1 MQLSICRRLE
11 QPKFLIGVV
20 FVALFFLSSVGAQ
33 EQPPVTAQVEISRT
47 PPAKTD
53 KTATAPKN
61 SADVVVW
68 LKPLEPAVLSAA
80 MASPPKKRPQLVQR
94 NKSFQPH
101 VLVVRVGSVVDF
113 PNRDPFFHNV
123 FSLFDGKRFDLGLY
137 EAGATNSAHFDR
149 VGISF
154 LFCNIH
160 PEMSAV
166 VIALD
171 TPFFA
176 VSDRAGRISIPD
188 VPDGR
193 YEMHVWYE
201 RSQPE
206 DLKNFTRVIT
216 ISSESR
222 SLGAIPIRENSS
234 FSPAHKNKYG
244 QDYVPPPD
252 KTYSHP

>member
-1 MQLSICRRLE
+1 MQFSSCLGLE
-11 QPKFLIGVV
+11 RTAMLLGVASALLFLP
-20 FVALFFLSSVGAQ
+20 ASAGAQ
-33 EQPPVTAQVEISRT
+33 QPSPVTAQVAIART
-47 PPAKTD
+47 PAAKTE
-53 KTATAPKN
+53 KASGTPKN
-61 SADVVVW
+61 YSDVVVW
-68 LKPLEPAVLSAA
+68 LKPLDPAVLSAA
-80 MASPPKKRPQLVQR
+80 DAQTSKKRPQLVQR
-94 NKSFQPH
+94 NKSFEPH

-166 VIALD
+166 IVALD
-171 TPFFA
+171 TPYFA
-176 VSDRAGRISIPD
+176 VSDRAGRISIPA

-201 RSQPE
+201 RSQTE
-206 DLKNFTRVIT
+206 DLKSFTRAIT
-216 ISSESR
+216 ISSDSR
-222 SLGAIPIRENSS
+222 SLGAIPIRENTN

-244 QDYVPPPD
+244 QDYVPPPNT
-252 KTYSHP
+252 TYSRP